1 MTETRSPYLTPNEVA
16 ALTRASVDTLRYWR
30 HLGRGPRSF
39 KLGRRVV
46 YARTDVLAW
55 IEEERSRTGGAA

>member
-39 KLGRRVV
+39 ELGRRVV